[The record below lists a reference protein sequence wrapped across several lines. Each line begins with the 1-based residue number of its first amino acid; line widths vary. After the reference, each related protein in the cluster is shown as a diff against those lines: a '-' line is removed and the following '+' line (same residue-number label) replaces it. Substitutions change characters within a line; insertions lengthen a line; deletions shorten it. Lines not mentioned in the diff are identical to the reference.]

1 MLDTNTRIS
10 AYARNNYQFVIM
22 AVDVEKTKNIIDTLR
37 KMTSREL
44 AVTLFLVVS
53 AVAGAM
59 WIENRYAKI
68 TETKQQIE
76 QTEEE
81 IKKHKAEIIQM
92 HIRTLELIRMQPKE
106 VQEQIEKNIQS
117 FMENYRRLES
127 NKRP

>member
-1 MLDTNTRIS
+1 MLDTPAGIS
-10 AYARNNYQFVIM
+10 TYARYHYQFVIM

-76 QTEEE
+76 RTEQE

-127 NKRP
+127 NK

>member
-1 MLDTNTRIS
+1 MLDTHSWSST
-10 AYARNNYQFVIM
+10 YARNYYQFIIM
-22 AVDVEKTKNIIDTLR
+22 TVDIDKSKSIIDTLR

-44 AVTLFLVVS
+44 AVTLFLIVSSVV
-53 AVAGAM
+53 GAM

-76 QTEEE
+76 RTEQE

-127 NKRP
+127 NK